1 MMENIYK
8 RFVELVTRWR
18 LKIRRDE
25 FFVTRVRLSV
35 LYTTLAVIFLVAF
48 SAVLYE
54 SLNSRLSVSAQETIN
69 DPAVRDIVLS
79 RADGIIRDLIL
90 FSDSI
95 VLFIVVSVG
104 FFLTKKTLEPIR
116 AIIKKQ
122 ERFIA
127 DASHELRT
135 PLAVMKTTLEVALKR
150 KEPTIQSMHSTL
162 LDTLEEVNVLT
173 VLANDLLNISKDN
186 RGDLELTRIFLPTL
200 LETTVKRLCTIA
212 EKKQIS
218 LVLSGSADKDKYVM
232 GNELM
237 INQVFYNLIYNA
249 LLYTPE
255 KGKILVNYYNKYHKY
270 VVKISDTGVG
280 ISKDNLKHIFEPFYR
295 ADNSRTISGSGLGL
309 SIVKSYVDL
318 HLGAISIESEVN
330 KGTNATVEL
339 PSVS

>member
-1 MMENIYK
+1 MENIYK

-48 SAVLYE
+48 STVLYE
-54 SLNSRLSVSAQETIN
+54 SLNSRLSVSAQETIS
-69 DPAVRDIVLS
+69 DPSVRAIVLS
-79 RADGIIRDLIL
+79 KADGIIRDLIL
-90 FSDSI
+90 FGDSI

-104 FFLTKKTLEPIR
+104 FFLTRKTLEPIR

-135 PLAVMKTTLEVALKR
+135 PLTVMKTTLEVALKR
-150 KEPTIQSMHSTL
+150 KEPTVQAMHSTL
-162 LDTLEEVNVLT
+162 LDTLDEVNVLT
-173 VLANDLLNISKDN
+173 MLANDLLDISKDS
-186 RGDLELTRIFLPTL
+186 REGLELTKIFLPTL
-200 LETTVKRLCTIA
+200 LEMTIKRLCTIA
-212 EKKQIS
+212 EEKQIS
-218 LVLSGSADKDKYVM
+218 LTLSGTTDKDKYVM
-232 GNELM
+232 GNEQM

-255 KGKILVNYYNKYHKY
+255 NGSVKVNCFNKHNRC

-280 ISKDNLKHIFEPFYR
+280 ISKENLKHIFEPFYR